1 MSSDNVEPMS
11 DQPRQ
16 ESTPDDVSAIARGDR
31 VYLGG
36 YTGDLGRSVG
46 VEGFVW
52 TSEIGESLGLTEFA
66 PLALPSPSYLT
77 RHPTRPILYA
87 VTETT
92 PTEVHEIAIAEDG
105 SLLAGS
111 SLSLQGS
118 GGCHVCFDET
128 GRFLL
133 VANYGDGS
141 VSTVAVGSDGRL
153 EREIE
158 THHFHGH
165 GPKADRQES
174 AHAHQAIAFEGIVY
188 VPDLGTDSIH
198 RMRLDPEGHLS
209 VAGDPLA
216 LPAGSGPRHLIVD
229 EHHLVVACELSAELW
244 LARRDQQDWQ
254 WIAAAPTSGVD
265 QQSFPSALIGRGD
278 DLFVANRGANTFS
291 VFTLDR
297 DADTLTMRAEV
308 STGGDWPRDL
318 AVSGDRI
325 WVANQNSDTVAAF
338 TKTGFHAGGGA
349 DDADSEVW
357 TLDFELPSPSPACI
371 VLMPQTAH

>member
-1 MSSDNVEPMS
+1 MS
-11 DQPRQ
+11 DQPDHG
-16 ESTPDDVSAIARGDR
+16 STPDDASVIARGDR

-36 YTGDLGRSVG
+36 YTGDLGRSEG
-46 VEGFVW
+46 VQGFVW
-52 TSEIGESLGLTEFA
+52 TNEVDEPLGLTEFA
-66 PLALPSPSYLT
+66 PLALPSPGYLI

-92 PTEVHEIAIAEDG
+92 PTEVHEIAVAEDG
-105 SLLAGS
+105 SLSARS
-111 SLSLQGS
+111 SLSLRGS
-118 GGCHVCFDET
+118 GGCHLCFDET
-128 GRFLL
+128 RRFLL

-141 VSTVAVGSDGRL
+141 ISAVAVGSDGRL
-153 EREIE
+153 ETEIDC
-158 THHFHGH
+158 HHFHGH

-174 AHAHQAIAFEGIVY
+174 AHAHQAVAFEGIVY
-188 VPDLGTDSIH
+188 VPDLGTDNIH
-198 RMRLDPEGHLS
+198 RMRLDPEGHLT
-209 VAGDPLA
+209 VAADPLA

-244 LARRDQQDWQ
+244 LAHRDHQDWH
-254 WIAAAPTSGVD
+254 WIGAYPTSAVD
-265 QQSFPSALIGRGD
+265 QQSFPSALICRGD

-291 VFTLDR
+291 VFALDR
-297 DADTLTMRAEV
+297 DAETLTMRAEV

-338 TKTGFHAGGGA
+338 TKTGFRRANGA
-349 DDADSEVW
+349 NGADSEVW

-371 VLMPQTAH
+371 VLMPQRRTEPRA